1 MKWTQNEK
9 SFRVP
14 IKSWCED
21 LENNAMTQA
30 VNLAKHPAV
39 WGHVALMPDCHSG
52 YGMPI
57 GGVIGCHEAVI
68 PNAVGVDIGCGMGA
82 IKTTIPVDKILGDK
96 PKIRTLLE
104 DVKKHVPIGEG
115 HSHKHPQKWD
125 HFEHYLDSIDHKPG
139 WLDNNAWKLAQLNL
153 GSLGGGN
160 HFIELQKGDDGFIYL
175 MLHSGS
181 RNLGYR
187 IANFYHNL
195 AIEYDKNN
203 NLEIPVKDL
212 AYLPVDSKEGQLYI
226 RDMTFALE
234 YAQENRRR
242 MMNVFKKAA
251 AKHLPGIEFVEETN
265 IHHNYAN
272 LEDYQNKQLWIHRK
286 GATSAK
292 EGERGIIPGSMG
304 TPSYL
309 VEGLGNTDSFQ
320 SCSHGA
326 GRKMS
331 RMEASRRLSLEECN
345 DAMGNVVFDRWS
357 KMRGRGRKNSKL
369 YDFGESPLAYKN
381 IDKVIE
387 SELDL
392 IKPITRLKPLGV
404 IKG

>member
-1 MKWTQNEK
+1 MKWTKEEK
-9 SFRVP
+9 SFNVP

-21 LENNAMTQA
+21 VENNAMTQA
-30 VNLAKHPAV
+30 VNLAKHPV
-39 WGHVALMPDCHSG
+39 VHSHIALMPDCHSG

-57 GGVIGCHEAVI
+57 GGVIGCKEAVI

-82 IKTTIPVDKILGDK
+82 IKTTITADTISGDK
-96 PKIRTLLE
+96 PRIRALLE
-104 DVKKHVPIGEG
+104 EVKKHVPIGEG
-115 HSHKHPQKWD
+115 HSHKTKQKWT
-125 HFEHYLDSIDHKPG
+125 HFEEYLDSLNDTPG
-139 WLDNNAWKLAQLNL
+139 WLNTRGWELAQLNL

-187 IANFYHNL
+187 IASYYHDL
-195 AIEYDKNN
+195 AITFGKNN
-203 NLEIPVKDL
+203 NLPVPVQDL
-212 AYLPVDSKEGQLYI
+212 SYLPADSDEGALYI

-234 YAQENRRR
+234 YARENRRR
-242 MMNVFKKAA
+242 MMEQFKRAA
-251 AKHLPGIEFVEETN
+251 EKHLPGIEFTDETN

-272 LEDYQNKQLWIHRK
+272 LEEFEGTQLWIHRK

-309 VEGLGNTDSFQ
+309 VEGLGNKESFQ

-326 GRKMS
+326 GRNMS
-331 RMEASRRLSLEECN
+331 RMEASRKLTVDECN
-345 DAMGNVVFDRWS
+345 KAMGNVVFDRWS
-357 KMRGRGRKNSKL
+357 KMKGRGRKNSKL
-369 YDFGESPLAYKN
+369 YDLGEAPLAYKN
-381 IDKVIE
+381 IDAVIE

-392 IKPITRLKPLGV
+392 IKPITRLKPIGV